1 MHSEKPKPNA
11 ATSYWDYDADEHDF
25 ISTRTFGFWLYL
37 LSDALIFAGLFASY
51 AVMDN
56 PMSAFGHP
64 LADGLL
70 SASRG
75 LEQSFIVLA
84 SVLAVSIGS
93 IGLKTGN
100 KALVLGGLAV
110 GGVLGALF
118 IGFGV
123 SDLLAMAAAGNGPEA
138 SGYLS
143 ILFTL
148 LITHALHMAF
158 GLLWIVA
165 MFIHIARWGL
175 DAMNTA
181 RLLCLRMFWQFQASV
196 WVVVYVYVYL
206 FGGAHS

>member
-1 MHSEKPKPNA
+1 MHSEKPTLTAKTA
-11 ATSYWDYDADEHDF
+11 LWAYEGEEHDF

-64 LADGLL
+64 LANGLL

-75 LEQSFIVLA
+75 LIQTFIVLG
-84 SVLAVSIGS
+84 SVFSVSVGS
-93 IGLKTGN
+93 LGLKTGN
-100 KALVLGGLAV
+100 KGLVLGGLAA
-110 GGVLGALF
+110 GGLLGALF
-118 IGFGV
+118 IWFGV
-123 SDLLAMAAAGNGPEA
+123 SDLQVMAAAGNGPLE
-138 SGYLS
+138 SGYLAC
-143 ILFTL
+143 LYAL
-148 LITHALHMAF
+148 LITHALHMGF

-165 MFIHIARWGL
+165 MFVHVARWGL

-196 WVVVYVYVYL
+196 WVVIYVYVYL
-206 FGGAHS
+206 FGGAH